1 MKKMTK
7 LGLAAMIAAGS
18 MTAMADDA
26 DLRKELADAQAEVA
40 ELKAQLAQQNNA
52 VDHADHAVADTT
64 ATNADHAEM
73 DHAEMDHAEMDN
85 DRHSTANLPEGFYV
99 PDNLNNVRV
108 DRDDDGEE
116 VELKGDLESADIKAL
131 AREAQQALQEAGY
144 TVVKENIEQDDEA
157 KLSYEKVT
165 GNIRE
170 TIEVEIDKS
179 WLSDKVDYEVE
190 YEKHD

>member
-18 MTAMADDA
+18 MTAMADEA

-40 ELKAQLAQQNNA
+40 ELKAKLAEH
-52 VDHADHAVADTT
+52 DHASADHAVAGTT
-64 ATNADHAEM
+64 VTNADHTHA
-73 DHAEMDHAEMDN
+73 DHDH
-85 DRHSTANLPEGFYV
+85 HSTANLPAGFYV
-99 PDNLNNVRV
+99 PENLTKVKV

-116 VELKGDLESADIKAL
+116 VELKGELESADIKAL
-131 AREAQQALQEAGY
+131 AREAQKALQEAGY
-144 TVVKENIEQDDEA
+144 AVVKENIEKDDEA

>member
-1 MKKMTK
+1 MKKMTMTK

-26 DLRKELADAQAEVA
+26 DLRKQLADAQAEVA
-40 ELKAQLAQQNNA
+40 ELKAQLAEH
-52 VDHADHAVADTT
+52 DHASADHAVAGTT
-64 ATNADHAEM
+64 ATNADHAAA
-73 DHAEMDHAEMDN
+73 DQ
-85 DRHSTANLPEGFYV
+85 HSTANLPAGFYV
-99 PDNLNNVRV
+99 PENLTKVKV

-116 VELKGDLESADIKAL
+116 VELKGELESADIKAL
-131 AREAQQALQEAGY
+131 ASEAQKALQEAGY
-144 TVVKENIEQDDEA
+144 TVVKEEIDKDDEA

-165 GNIRE
+165 GNMRE

-179 WLSDKVDYEVE
+179 WLSDKVKYEVE

>member
-18 MTAMADDA
+18 MTAMADDTA
-26 DLRKELADAQAEVA
+26 DLRKQLADAQAEVA
-40 ELKAQLAQQNNA
+40 ELKAELKARQDDAHVATQDA
-52 VDHADHAVADTT
+52 RHVDADDV
-64 ATNADHAEM
+64 N
-73 DHAEMDHAEMDN
+73 
-85 DRHSTANLPEGFYV
+85 STADLPAGVYV
-99 PDNLNNVRV
+99 PENMLNVKV

-116 VELKGDLESADIKAL
+116 VEVKGEFESADIKAL
-131 AREAQQALQEAGY
+131 AREAQKALQDAGY

-165 GNIRE
+165 GEVRE